1 MKLLFELSLEC
12 ESLARS
18 EAKAVA
24 SIMDSDPP
32 RVIAEDDGILVLETC
47 ADPKRLVDRLA
58 LCHHISEFKGSSDL
72 ADIDALAEA
81 TEVEGPIR
89 VRATKVGLP
98 KEGLDLQELSR
109 RIGGIIGKGRGVDLH
124 SPRSELRIVS
134 SNRLYMGRLLGSID
148 RPSFERRKNRY
159 LPFTYPISVHPK
171 FARAM
176 VNLTRVGDGG
186 TVLDPFCGTGAIV
199 TEAALAGQNALG
211 SDLSEDMISG
221 AKENMAHL
229 GVSAE
234 FFVCDVGHL
243 RDVVGPVDGIATDPP
258 YGRST
263 STNGESLDSLFARSV
278 ASFGEVIERGSRVVL
293 AKPEESMISS
303 VDGFATVE
311 THPLWVHRSLTR
323 YFSILERL

>member
-1 MKLLFELSLEC
+1 MKLLFELSMEC

-18 EAKAVA
+18 EARAVA
-24 SIMDSDPP
+24 SIMDADPC
-32 RVIAEDDGILVLETC
+32 VVAEDDGILVLETC
-47 ADPKRLVDRLA
+47 ADPERLVDRLA
-58 LCHHISEFKGSSDL
+58 LCHHVSEFKGSCDL

-81 TEVEGPIR
+81 IDVEGPIR

-98 KEGLDLQELSR
+98 KAGLDLQDLSR
-109 RIGGIIGKGRGVDLH
+109 RIGGIVGKGRGVDLH

-134 SNRLYMGRLLGSID
+134 SRRLYLGRLLGSID
-148 RPSFERRKNRY
+148 RPSFEKRKNRY

-176 VNLTRVGDGG
+176 VNLTRVRDGG
-186 TVLDPFCGTGAIV
+186 KVLDPFCGTGAIV
-199 TEAALAGQNALG
+199 TEASLAGLNAMG
-211 SDLSEDMISG
+211 SDLSDDMITG
-221 AKENMAHL
+221 AKQNLAHL
-229 GVSAE
+229 GVGAE

-243 RDVVGPVDGIATDPP
+243 KDVVGPVDGIATDPP

-263 STNGESLDSLFARSV
+263 STNGESLDSLYARSV
-278 ASFGEVIERGSRVVL
+278 ASFGEILEKGSRVVL
-293 AKPEESMISS
+293 AKPDESMITS

-323 YFSILERL
+323 HFSILERL